1 MPRVL
6 AIDYGIK
13 RCGIA
18 MSDPLKKI
26 ANACAVW
33 PPHAVMENLKKWI
46 PEKEIDT
53 IVVGYPVNMRS
64 KKTEITK
71 RVDVFVKQLVQTFPH
86 IKIETLDERFTSK
99 MADQTM
105 LWMQIKKSERQ
116 KKENTDLIAAS
127 ILLQNYLDFY
137 LSKP

>member
-33 PPHAVMENLKKWI
+33 PPDVVMEKLKKWI

-71 RVDVFVKQLVQTFPH
+71 RVDVFVEQLVQTFPH

-127 ILLQNYLDFY
+127 ILLQDYLDFY
-137 LSKP
+137 SPKP